1 LAVTGGAVDS
11 KGNPLFDETGAPLKD
26 SSGNAVKPI
35 GQTLQVAPMPLDG
48 STPLEYYYTLGNLL
62 AFNNTATNNKCN
74 AQTGAPHFL
83 QLALNFAPND
93 PTVKGSYD
101 ESMAICTGKLSSQ
114 EAIYGTAT
122 PVGTASANTTG
133 KPAAKAT
140 IAPTVE
146 ASATP

>member
-1 LAVTGGAVDS
+1 
-11 KGNPLFDETGAPLKD
+11 
-26 SSGNAVKPI
+26 
-35 GQTLQVAPMPLDG
+35 
-48 STPLEYYYTLGNLL
+48 
-62 AFNNTATNNKCN
+62 
-74 AQTGAPHFL
+74 
-83 QLALNFAPND
+83 
-93 PTVKGSYD
+93 
-101 ESMAICTGKLSSQ
+101 MAICTGKLSSQ